1 MGAVLFARR
10 LSAFDG
16 LERKTVRVIVY
27 KGTSRVES
35 IREQIGTRGYAV
47 GFQGLIGYIN
57 TLLPANEEIREALR
71 RQVPIYPEIAI
82 RELVANALIHQEFT
96 IDVTG
101 PMIEIFQDRIEITTP
116 GIPLIDT
123 QRFIDAPPQSRN
135 DSLAA
140 LMRRV
145 GICEE
150 RGSGIDKVIAHVELY
165 QLPPPDFTVTDRLQT
180 FTDGR
185 CAMILKRTPAET
197 REQRARTNRSW
208 R

>member
-57 TLLPANEEIREALR
+57 TLLPANGEIREALR

-96 IDVTG
+96 IDGTG

-116 GIPLIDT
+116 PDSSDRYSAIHRRAT
-123 QRFIDAPPQSRN
+123 SVAKRFARCSHAP
-135 DSLAA
+135 
-140 LMRRV
+140 RR
-145 GICEE
+145 
-150 RGSGIDKVIAHVELY
+150 HL
-165 QLPPPDFTVTDRLQT
+165 
-180 FTDGR
+180 
-185 CAMILKRTPAET
+185 
-197 REQRARTNRSW
+197 
-208 R
+208 